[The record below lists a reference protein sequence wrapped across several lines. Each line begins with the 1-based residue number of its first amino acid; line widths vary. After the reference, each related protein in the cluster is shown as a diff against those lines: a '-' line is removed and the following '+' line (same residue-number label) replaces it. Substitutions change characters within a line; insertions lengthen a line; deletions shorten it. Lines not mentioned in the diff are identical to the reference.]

1 MNRNIVVT
9 WPKTKPLEV
18 YLGTLR
24 RAFLK
29 GLVINYRVR
38 HLPTWDDATLE
49 HDVLGWPFGVERPH
63 CYHVHDGAVRGWTE
77 VLYGCHRHD
86 GEVDGWPAGLYIVR
100 SPEWHPVDP
109 TPMAGFRGWR
119 WYG

>member
-1 MNRNIVVT
+1 MKRDIVVT

-24 RAFLK
+24 RAARE

-38 HLPTWDDATLE
+38 HLPMWDDAINDHGVTGWAYGAE
-49 HDVLGWPFGVERPH
+49 HPR
-63 CYHVHDGAVRGWTE
+63 CYQVHDGKVRGWTE
-77 VLYGCHRHD
+77 VVYTCERAA

-100 SPEWHPVDP
+100 NPEWHPVEP

-119 WYG
+119 WYS